1 MKLVF
6 MGTPEFSLACLER
19 LIDAGHE
26 VCAVFTQPDKP
37 KNRGKKIQMTPVKE
51 CALAHD
57 IPVYQ
62 PNSLRRGEEAEQML
76 ALLKQLAP
84 ECIIVVAY
92 GQILPKQVLE
102 IPKYGCINVHASL
115 LPRYRG
121 AAPIQRCIQFGEKKT
136 GVTTM
141 YMAEGLDTGDMIL
154 TAEAEITPDMT
165 GAMLHD
171 ILAAQGA
178 ELITETLRQ
187 VEAGTAPRI
196 PQTECPDEYAKYAR
210 MITKDEL
217 LLDFTKPAAQ
227 LRAFVMAMSDSPC
240 AYTYFAGKRLKIFS
254 AELGGST
261 SAQAGTVTN
270 PDDFSVACGDGVE
283 LKFTEVQPEGG
294 KRMSIADFLRGR
306 KPEKGEK
313 LSQQ

>member
-6 MGTPEFSLACLER
+6 MGTPEFSLACLEK
-19 LIDAGHE
+19 LIEAGHE

-37 KNRGKKIQMTPVKE
+37 RNRGKKLQMTPVKE

-62 PNSLRRGEEAEQML
+62 PNSLRRGDEAEEML
-76 ALLKQLAP
+76 ALLKNLAP
-84 ECIIVVAY
+84 DCIIVVAY
-92 GQILPKQVLE
+92 GQILPKSVLD

-154 TAEAEITPDMT
+154 TAETEITPDMT
-165 GAMLHD
+165 GAKLHD

-178 ELITETLRQ
+178 ELIVETLAQ
-187 VEAGTAPRI
+187 VENGTAPRT
-196 PQTECPDEYAKYAR
+196 PQTECEDEYAKYAR
-210 MITKDEL
+210 MITKEEL
-217 LLDFTKPAAQ
+217 QLDFGKPAEQ
-227 LRAFVMAMSDSPC
+227 LRAFIMAMSDSPC
-240 AYTYFAGKRLKIFS
+240 TYTLLGGKRLKVFE
-254 AELGGST
+254 AEIGGKT
-261 SAQAGTVTN
+261 TAEAGTVTN
-270 PDDFSVACGDGVE
+270 PDNFSVACGDGNE
-283 LKFTEVQPEGG
+283 IRFLEVQPEGG
-294 KRMSIADFLRGR
+294 KRMSVADFLRGR
-306 KPEKGEK
+306 KPDKGTK
-313 LSQQ
+313 LGE